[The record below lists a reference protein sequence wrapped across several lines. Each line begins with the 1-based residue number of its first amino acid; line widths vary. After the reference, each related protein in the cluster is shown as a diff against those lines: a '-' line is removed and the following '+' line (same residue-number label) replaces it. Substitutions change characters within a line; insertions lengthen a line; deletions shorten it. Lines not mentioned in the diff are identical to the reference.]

1 MADRK
6 FMVISPDGSSFDN
19 SGEECNNL
27 QILDIIQ
34 ADSFEQAEAVAK
46 RNNYGDF
53 PHWQVVEYL
62 TPEKITDKD
71 YKQPEKYDG
80 QGELSVKEEHHAGQ
94 CHCGHH
100 HEDENMFDIDVL
112 PAELEEEFG
121 K

>member
-6 FMVISPDGSSFDN
+6 FMVISPDGSSYDN

-34 ADSFEQAEAVAK
+34 ADSFEQAERIAR

-53 PHWQVVEYL
+53 PHWQIVEYL
-62 TPEKITDKD
+62 KPEKITDSD
-71 YKQPEKYDG
+71 YMQPETH
-80 QGELSVKEEHHAGQ
+80 EHHDEAHHDGD
-94 CHCGHH
+94 CCCGHH
-100 HEDENMFDIDVL
+100 HGKEDDNVLDIDVL

-121 K
+121 DR

>member
-6 FMVISPDGSSFDN
+6 FMIISPDGSSFDN

-34 ADSFEQAEAVAK
+34 ADSFQQAEEVAK

-62 TPEKITDKD
+62 TPEKITDKA
-71 YKQPEKYDG
+71 YRQPEQKCD
-80 QGELSVKEEHHAGQ
+80 EAHHEEE

-100 HEDENMFDIDVL
+100 HEEDENAFDIEVL

-121 K
+121 N

>member
-34 ADSFEQAEAVAK
+34 ADSFQQAEAVAR

-53 PHWQVVEYL
+53 PHWQIVEYL
-62 TPEKITDKD
+62 APEKITDD
-71 YKQPEKYDG
+71 AYKKPEQEEKCD
-80 QGELSVKEEHHAGQ
+80 EEHHGEE

-100 HEDENMFDIDVL
+100 HLEEENENMFDIEVL

-121 K
+121 N

>member
-1 MADRK
+1 MNDRK

-34 ADSFEQAEAVAK
+34 AASFQQAEAVAK

-71 YKQPEKYDG
+71 YKQPEQDEHSG
-80 QGELSVKEEHHAGQ
+80 KEGHHSGQ

-100 HEDENMFDIDVL
+100 HVEEEMPLDIDVL